1 MLFRSPVTRS
11 TVKEE
16 ADQDRKSVENVARP
30 KDGAKNKVLARQE
43 SIQKKIIDEQKLVK
57 TIKRVFTEKYEDL
70 SKFITDPNSSV
81 TGPEGPT
88 KTNKKPKTAAEKI
101 GVDPKTANVT
111 KPSIDPAVKT
121 PPTGSSGG
129 SKPPSGGGSTG
140 GGGGGSS
147 PPGGSTPSSTPS
159 PSSSRP
165 STWSKIKNSAFGQ
178 TTGKIARGAGTVLH
192 YAAPAYGVYQMAK
205 GGEAGEPTA
214 VGPNFRPGGS
224 WKPNKEWL
232 NPTKDVAKS
241 MSSSSA
247 ASLAAKTG
255 SSALTKAARFIPGVS
270 TAYGLGLAGYRAL
283 KGDYKGAGLAAASA
297 VPGPVGWAATAAD
310 IGRDYIP
317 GLKKTD
323 KPEAVKTEPE
333 KPAKPEQTKPETT
346 TPTQKEP
353 TKLPKM
359 QDREQNI
366 QGTRPST
373 TPAPTAPS
381 TTPAAPK
388 QEKVPTP
395 PITPIKPVET
405 PKAPVAPTPK
415 ASTAPSTTPA
425 APKPSDNPYEKMGAN
440 APDASAA
447 SFFAADKE
455 AQRRG
460 MVKGPENPEEKE
472 SGPSKKKKIQE
483 SKIATI
489 FKNNLNKKKK
499 EEKES
504 GSNPMIDFDPKLKR
518 PGTDNTVY

>member
-1 MLFRSPVTRS
+1 
-11 TVKEE
+11 
-16 ADQDRKSVENVARP
+16 
-30 KDGAKNKVLARQE
+30 
-43 SIQKKIIDEQKLVK
+43 
-57 TIKRVFTEKYEDL
+57 
-70 SKFITDPNSSV
+70 
-81 TGPEGPT
+81 
-88 KTNKKPKTAAEKI
+88 
-101 GVDPKTANVT
+101 
-111 KPSIDPAVKT
+111 
-121 PPTGSSGG
+121 
-129 SKPPSGGGSTG
+129 
-140 GGGGGSS
+140 
-147 PPGGSTPSSTPS
+147 
-159 PSSSRP
+159 
-165 STWSKIKNSAFGQ
+165 
-178 TTGKIARGAGTVLH
+178 
-192 YAAPAYGVYQMAK
+192 MAK

-214 VGPNFRPGGS
+214 VGPNFRPSGTGR
-224 WKPNKEWL
+224 NWL
-232 NPTKDVAKS
+232 NPTKDVVKS
-241 MSSSSA
+241 MGSTSA

-255 SSALTKAARFIPGVS
+255 SSTLSKAARFIPGVS

-317 GLKKTD
+317 GLKKTETPETP
-323 KPEAVKTEPE
+323 KPETPKPE
-333 KPAKPEQTKPETT
+333 QTKPEQTKPETT

-381 TTPAAPK
+381 TTPTAPK

-504 GSNPMIDFDPKLKR
+504 GSNPMIDFEPKLKK
-518 PGTDNTVY
+518 PGTNNTF